1 MNINLYAICIC
12 FLLIFLCIKMKLI
25 STKQYNLEII
35 YIIET
40 NSFFLFWVQTFKL
53 LVSSS
58 FTFLNQ
64 PSLSIWKMYSNIS
77 TWVHTFFFI
86 KFTVFIKFVIWGTI
100 QWNKKCIIF
109 KYFDERWLKWKCL
122 FQLYHES
129 S

>member
-25 STKQYNLEII
+25 STKQYNLQII

-40 NSFFLFWVQTFKL
+40 NSFFYFEFKR
-53 LVSSS
+53 
-58 FTFLNQ
+58 LNCWY
-64 PSLSIWKMYSNIS
+64 PRASLSLTNRPCQSEKYIQIYQLECIL
-77 TWVHTFFFI
+77 FLI

-109 KYFDERWLKWKCL
+109 KYFDEKWLKWKCL